1 MTFDRKANSPDG
13 EFLPD
18 GSASAESMWPR
29 RVGQAAL
36 GDQAAFAQ
44 MYDLTS
50 PAMYGLAL
58 RMLGDPAEAENGAR
72 GAYLTIWKSL
82 PSIGAAKL
90 AQTGQV
96 LAIAHTHLVKC
107 WRRNREWSE
116 IPGVLLAGAPASSTT
131 NRTDP
136 ALAEFPAAQREALV
150 MAYLDART
158 YREVA
163 ALTEV
168 SLETAAG
175 RIHDG
180 LTGLRVHVST
190 R

>member
-1 MTFDRKANSPDG
+1 VSG
-13 EFLPD
+13 
-18 GSASAESMWPR
+18 R
-29 RVGQAAL
+29 R
-36 GDQAAFAQ
+36 
-44 MYDLTS
+44 
-50 PAMYGLAL
+50 
-58 RMLGDPAEAENGAR
+58 
-72 GAYLTIWKSL
+72 
-82 PSIGAAKL
+82 
-90 AQTGQV
+90 
-96 LAIAHTHLVKC
+96 
-107 WRRNREWSE
+107 
-116 IPGVLLAGAPASSTT
+116 IPGVSLAGAPASSMT

-150 MAYLDART
+150 MAYLDARG

-163 ALTEV
+163 ALTEA